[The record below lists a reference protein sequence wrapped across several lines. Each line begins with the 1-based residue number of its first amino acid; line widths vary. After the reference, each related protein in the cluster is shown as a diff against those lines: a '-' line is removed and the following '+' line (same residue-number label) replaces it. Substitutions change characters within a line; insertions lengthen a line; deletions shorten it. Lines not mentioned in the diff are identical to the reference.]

1 MTATNRC
8 TEKPVPVKRNLHQTK
23 PLRGSLSQPRGLL
36 EEKSRRIGQTNGRS
50 RRVQFASTCTA
61 YTSKIAPEDLIKSWY
76 SDRDYAAIKCECRTT
91 VAAFHANK
99 GVLDPATF
107 TITGLTQFLS
117 VQCIR
122 AREFK
127 TQQHAQNI
135 LRQQKMLALAT
146 IKKLD
151 HPKSAAR
158 AIHAMS
164 PAKRARLQAVIKSAL
179 AA

>member
-1 MTATNRC
+1 MTAANRC
-8 TEKPVPVKRNLHQTK
+8 TEKPIPIKRNLHQTK
-23 PLRGSLSQPRGLL
+23 PLRSSFSQPRGLL
-36 EEKSRRIGQTNGRS
+36 DKNSRTVGQTNERS
-50 RRVQFASTCTA
+50 RRVQFANTCTTF
-61 YTSKIAPEDLIKSWY
+61 TSKVTREDLIKSWY
-76 SDRDYAAIKCECRTT
+76 SDRDYAAIKCECCTT
-91 VAAFHANK
+91 VAAFHVKK

-146 IKKLD
+146 TKKLD
-151 HPKSAAR
+151 HPESTAR
-158 AIHAMS
+158 AIHAVS
-164 PAKRARLQAVIKSAL
+164 PAKRAHLKAVIKSAL